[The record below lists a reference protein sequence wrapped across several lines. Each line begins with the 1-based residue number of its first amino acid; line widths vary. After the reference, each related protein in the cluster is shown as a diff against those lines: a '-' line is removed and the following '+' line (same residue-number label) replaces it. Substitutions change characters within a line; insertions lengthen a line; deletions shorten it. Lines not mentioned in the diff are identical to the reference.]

1 MEEMVEQISVLLE
14 NEDNTLLQEYL
25 NNLNISEVEELIDE
39 LPKHGPLF
47 IETLSL
53 NRAVNVF
60 RILDFPT
67 QERIIKKISGQ
78 RVAELINELPPDDR
92 TALFSELH
100 GDAVQKLIQHLSP
113 GDRKEALQ
121 LLGYE
126 EDSIGRLMTPDYIAV
141 KKSWDV
147 KRVLK
152 HIREYGKNS
161 ETIDVIYVLGDKGVL
176 LDDIRIREILLV
188 DPETK
193 ISQLMDGRLI
203 ALKATDPQ
211 QEAINIFRMNN
222 RVALP
227 VTDDANVLLGI
238 VTVDDILWIANE
250 EYTEDIQKIGG
261 TEALDEPYLDINLF
275 KLVKKRV
282 GWLIVLFLGEMLTA
296 TAMGYFGDE
305 IGVVVA
311 LAFFLP
317 LIISS
322 GGNSGSQASTLIIQ
336 AMALGEV
343 TVADWWRVM
352 RRELLSGLL
361 LGVILGVIGFF
372 RITIWSAFSTV
383 YGPHWLLIAFTV
395 GFALIGVVLWGSLA
409 GSMLPLVLK
418 KLGADP
424 ATSSAPFVATLV
436 DVTGLIIYFS
446 IASIIMHDIL
456 HPSVPVPHAALIHNL
471 IPRAA
476 GFSI

>member
-1 MEEMVEQISVLLE
+1 MEEMVEQIELLLE
-14 NEDNTLLQEYL
+14 GNDEQQLREYL
-25 NNLNISEVEELIDE
+25 NNLNISDVEELIGE
-39 LPKHGPLF
+39 LPDHGPRF
-47 IETLSL
+47 IEILSI

-67 QERIIKKISGQ
+67 QERMLKKLSGGK
-78 RVAELINELPPDDR
+78 VTELINELPPDDR

-100 GDAVQKLIQHLSP
+100 GDTVKALIAHLP
-113 GDRKEALQ
+113 PDDRKEALV
-121 LLGYE
+121 LLGYK
-126 EDSIGRLMTPDYIAV
+126 EDSVGRLMTPDYIAV
-141 KKSWDV
+141 KKTWDV

-152 HIREYGKNS
+152 YIREHGKDS

-211 QEAINIFRMNN
+211 EDAINVFRMNN
-222 RVALP
+222 RTALP
-227 VTDDANVLLGI
+227 VTDDADTLLGI

-275 KLVKKRV
+275 RLVKKRV
-282 GWLIVLFLGEMLTA
+282 GWLIILFLSEMLTS
-296 TAMGYFGDE
+296 TAMQYFNDE
-305 IGVVVA
+305 IAIVIQ
-311 LAFFLP
+311 LTFFIP
-317 LIISS
+317 LIMSS

-343 TVADWWRVM
+343 TLADWWRVM
-352 RRELLSGLL
+352 RREILSGLM
-361 LGVILGVIGFF
+361 LGAILGAIGFL
-372 RITIWSAFSTV
+372 RITIWAAFSNI
-383 YGPHWLLIAFTV
+383 YGPHSTLIAITI
-395 GFALIGVVLWGSLA
+395 GIALIGVVLWGSLA
-409 GSMLPLVLK
+409 GSMLPLLLK
-418 KLGADP
+418 RLGADP

-436 DVTGLIIYFS
+436 DVTGLVIYFS
-446 IASIIMHDIL
+446 IALMVMYNVF
-456 HPSVPVPHAALIHNL
+456 HPGQSLLPVHH
-471 IPRAA
+471 
-476 GFSI
+476 

>member
-1 MEEMVEQISVLLE
+1 MEEMVDQISVLLE
-14 NEDNTLLQEYL
+14 NDDKAQLQEYL
-25 NNLNISEVEELIDE
+25 NSLNISDVEELIGE
-39 LPKHGPLF
+39 LPENGPLF

-67 QERIIKKISGQ
+67 QERIIKKLSGE
-78 RVAELINELPPDDR
+78 RVSALINELPPDDR
-92 TALFSELH
+92 TSLFAELH
-100 GDAVQKLIQHLSP
+100 GDAVQKLILHLSP
-113 GDRKEALQ
+113 ADRKEALS

-126 EDSIGRLMTPDYIAV
+126 EDSVGRLMTPDYIAV
-141 KKSWDV
+141 KKEWDV
-147 KRVLK
+147 ERVLS
-152 HIREYGKNS
+152 HIRRYGKNS
-161 ETIDVIYVLGDKGVL
+161 ETIDVIYVIDKGGVL

-188 DPETK
+188 KPETK
-193 ISQLMDGRLI
+193 VSELMDGRLI
-203 ALKATDPQ
+203 SLSASDPQ
-211 QEAINIFRMNN
+211 EDAINVFRMNN
-222 RVALP
+222 RTALP
-227 VTDDANVLLGI
+227 VVDSENILLGI

-275 KLVKKRV
+275 RLVKKRV
-282 GWLIVLFLGEMLTA
+282 SWLIVLFLGEMLTA
-296 TAMGYFGDE
+296 TAMGHFE
-305 IGVVVA
+305 HAIAKAVVLA
-311 LAFFLP
+311 LFVP

-343 TVADWWRVM
+343 TLEDWWRVM
-352 RRELLSGLL
+352 RREILSGLM
-361 LGVILGVIGFF
+361 LGITLGVIGFM
-372 RITIWSAFSTV
+372 RIYVWTLFSNI
-383 YGPHWLLIAFTV
+383 YGADWMLVGFIV

-409 GSMLPLVLK
+409 GSMLPLILK

-446 IASIIMHDIL
+446 IAVIFMPGINH
-456 HPSVPVPHAALIHNL
+456 
-471 IPRAA
+471 
-476 GFSI
+476 

>member
-39 LPKHGPLF
+39 LPKYGPLF

-100 GDAVQKLIQHLSP
+100 GDAVQK
-113 GDRKEALQ
+113 ALQ

-161 ETIDVIYVLGDKGVL
+161 ETIDVIYVLGEKGVL

-352 RRELLSGLL
+352 RRELLSGLM

-456 HPSVPVPHAALIHNL
+456 HPSVAAPHAVLIRHI
-471 IPRAA
+471 IPVRA